1 MAQAD
6 NSLLTPH
13 SRNLATVLR
22 HALRLAKLA
31 GEEQN
36 AVRRDALIAECMA
49 CWRAAQ
55 RLRRYPDMASRA

>member
-22 HALRLAKLA
+22 HALRLAELA
-31 GEEQN
+31 GEEQD
-36 AVRRDALIAECMA
+36 AVRREILIHEAMA

-55 RLRRYPDMASRA
+55 RDCGTGPA